1 MNEKG
6 LHCTMCASKNG
17 KRDLSMV
24 EKGNMGKRV
33 LVIDDE
39 PAIHRLVQIILEQEG
54 FQVEGMEERAEA
66 RRSVKQGKPDVI
78 ILDLMMPEVDGF
90 EILRML
96 KEDTETKDIPVII
109 LTVRILGEDREKALS
124 MGADL
129 YMTKPFEPA
138 QLVEAVRS
146 LTGSAA

>member
-1 MNEKG
+1 
-6 LHCTMCASKNG
+6 
-17 KRDLSMV
+17 
-24 EKGNMGKRV
+24 MGKRV

-66 RRSVKQGKPDVI
+66 RRSVKLGKPDVI

-96 KEDTETKDIPVII
+96 KGDEETRDIPVIV
-109 LTVRILGEDREKALS
+109 LTVRNMEEDIRKAKSL
-124 MGADL
+124 GADI
-129 YMTKPFEPA
+129 YMTKPFQPSE
-138 QLVEAVRS
+138 LVDAVHAA
-146 LTGSAA
+146 LAAKSA